1 MRYAVNTTHYRDFD
15 TFEVNRLPGRAYAIP
30 YSDKQTLRNTPFEKE
45 RTGSDQVRVLS
56 GEWDFK
62 YYDDIADLPE
72 TLDTDAVEFD
82 RVHVPSTW
90 QRTGF
95 ENPAYINC
103 PYAFDDAPP
112 HLPQKMPCGVY
123 RLFFDVTDTDKVFL
137 LDFLGAAACI
147 DVFVNGAFVGYGE
160 GAHNTSEFD
169 ISAHVTAGR
178 NELLVVIHKWSTG
191 TFLECQDMFRENGI
205 FRDVLLYELPKTFLR
220 DYEVRTKKTS
230 GGYDLSVW
238 TDAAGGTAQISLMQG
253 DTVIAET
260 SAPAGE
266 TAVLRDL
273 CVTEWNPEV
282 PTVYELYITLCA
294 DGKPVQTVRQY
305 TGFRTVQI
313 VGHVFYFNG
322 QKIKMKGVNHHDT
335 HPVRGYALTFD
346 DLARDVTLMKQFNV
360 NAVRTSHYP
369 PDPQFLTLCDLRGLY
384 VVDEADIETHG
395 CGCDPHNDIDLIS
408 HDPAWAPRYLDRV
421 RRMYLRD
428 RSHPSITM
436 WSLGNEAGGYYCQDR
451 CYDFLHAICPEI
463 PVHYEG
469 VCRTDRVAYDVVSEM
484 YTHDGDMR
492 GVRERT
498 RGKIYASKPFFLCE
512 YCHAMGVG
520 PGALEEYWDLIYS
533 DDIFMGG
540 CIWEWADHAV
550 LHEDGRY
557 TYGGDHGEWRHDGN
571 FCVDGLF
578 YPDRTPH
585 TGAREMQ
592 VVYRPVRASYV
603 GGGTFRFENTN
614 RFRSSGYLKTTCE
627 VYVNGV
633 LVDSMDVSRDIA
645 ALATADV
652 TLDLPQTD
660 GDCFVNFIYTD
671 GGHTVA
677 VEQVT
682 VKEAAVASAVLEF
695 GEVMAEESE
704 KYVTFRFDGGEAQ
717 FCKTCGALRSYT
729 KDGVSLLHGQPVGK
743 RGFRL
748 NLYRALL
755 DNDAAPRGKWR
766 WDGRLH
772 HMACTFTGLTYS
784 GPTARA
790 SYTVSGGSDKL
801 FELTL
806 TYTVHAK
813 GTVEVEAELLP
824 CCDKGFIDDLPRFG
838 LTVELPEDMRSVT
851 YYGRGAYENLP
862 DFKAQAPVGIYT
874 AAVEDMQEPYIK
886 PQDNGNHGETRFV
899 ELRNADGAG
908 LRFAALDKLF
918 SFNVRPF
925 TQALLCEAKHREDL
939 HDEHTTVLNI
949 DGFVRGTG
957 TSSCGQDTL
966 PQYRVNAKSG
976 LSFRFSFAPITAH
989 KE

>member
-1 MRYAVNTTHYRDFD
+1 MRYAVNTSHYRDFD

-30 YSDKQTLRNTPFEKE
+30 YSDAQTLRNTPFEKE

-62 YYDDIADLPE
+62 YYADVADLPE
-72 TLDTDAVEFD
+72 TLDTDEIGFD
-82 RVHVPSTW
+82 RVQVPSTW
-90 QRTGF
+90 QRTGY

-103 PYAFDDAPP
+103 AYAFDNRPP
-112 HLPQKMPCGVY
+112 ELPEQMPCGVY
-123 RLFFDVTDTDKVFL
+123 RLFFDVQDTDKVFL

-147 DVFVNGAFVGYGE
+147 DVFLNGAFVGYGE

-169 ISAHVTAGR
+169 VGAFIQKGR

-205 FRDVLLYELPKTFLR
+205 FRDVLLYELPKTYLR
-220 DYEVRTKKTS
+220 DYEVRTKKTAN
-230 GGYDLSVW
+230 GYDLFVQTQAS
-238 TDAAGGTAQISLMQG
+238 GGTVEVTLMQG
-253 DTVIAET
+253 GAVIAET
-260 SAPAGE
+260 TANAGE

-273 CVTEWNPEV
+273 TVTEWNPEV
-282 PTVYELYITLCA
+282 PTVYELYITLVV
-294 DGKPVQTVRQY
+294 DGKPVQTVRNY
-305 TGFRTVQI
+305 TGFRTI
-313 VGHVFYFNG
+313 YIGGHVFYYNG
-322 QKIKMKGVNHHDT
+322 QAIKMKGVNHHDT

-346 DLARDVTLMKQFNV
+346 DLVRDVTLMKQYNV

-369 PDPQFLTLCDLRGLY
+369 PDPQFLTLCDLYGLY

-395 CGCDPHNDIDLIS
+395 CGCDPHNNIDLIS

-451 CYDFLHAICPEI
+451 CYDFLHEVCPEI

-484 YTHDGDMR
+484 YTHDDLMR
-492 GVRERT
+492 GVRDRT
-498 RGKIYASKPFFLCE
+498 RGAVYAGKPFFLCE

-520 PGALEEYWDLIYS
+520 PGALEEYWDIIYS

-603 GGGTFRFENTN
+603 GGGTFRFLNTN
-614 RFRSSGYLKTTCE
+614 RFRPSGYLKTTCE
-627 VYVNGV
+627 VYVDGV
-633 LVDSMDVSRDIA
+633 LAGSADVSRDIA
-645 ALATADV
+645 PLATADV
-652 TLDLPQTD
+652 TLDLPETD
-660 GDCFVNFIYTD
+660 GDVFVNFLYTD
-671 GGHTVA
+671 DGRTVA
-677 VEQVT
+677 VEQVAVHEAPVAGT
-682 VKEAAVASAVLEF
+682 VCEDGGVTS
-695 GEVMAEESE
+695 EEDE
-704 KYVTFRFDGGEAQ
+704 KYITFRFDGGEAQ

-729 KDGVSLLHGQPVGK
+729 AGGVSLLNERPVGK

-755 DNDAAPRGKWR
+755 DNDASPRGKWR
-766 WDGRLH
+766 WDLH
-772 HMACTFTGLTYS
+772 LQDLAAEFRSLS
-784 GPTARA
+784 
-790 SYTVSGGSDKL
+790 VSGSKVFAAYDLYSGSDKL
-801 FELTL
+801 FEASIV
-806 TYTVHAK
+806 YTVFGK
-813 GTVEVEAELLP
+813 GTVEVEAKLLP
-824 CCDKGFIDDLPRFG
+824 CCTKEAIDDLPRFG
-838 LTVELPEDMRSVT
+838 LTVELPETMRNVT

-862 DFKAQAPVGIYT
+862 DFKAQAPIGIYT
-874 AAVEDMQEPYIK
+874 ANAADMQEPYIK

-899 ELRNADGAG
+899 ELTDESGAG
-908 LRFAALDKLF
+908 LRFAALDKPF
-918 SFNVRPF
+918 SFSARPF
-925 TQALLCEAKHREDL
+925 TQALLCDAKHREDL
-939 HDEHTTVLNI
+939 HDEHTTVLSI
-949 DGFVRGTG
+949 DGFIRGTG

-966 PQYRVNAKSG
+966 PQYRISAKSG
-976 LSFRFSFAPITAH
+976 LSFRFSLSPVLPD
-989 KE
+989 KR

>member
-1 MRYAVNTTHYRDFD
+1 MRYAVNTPHYRDFD

-30 YSDKQTLRNTPFEKE
+30 YSDRETLQNTPFADE

-62 YYDDIADLPE
+62 YYADLADLPQE
-72 TLDTDAVEFD
+72 LDTDAVGFD

-90 QRTGF
+90 QRTGY

-103 PYAFDDAPP
+103 AYAFDDAPP
-112 HLPQKMPCGVY
+112 QLPEKMPCGVY
-123 RLFFDVTDTDKVFL
+123 RRFFDVTDTDKVFL

-147 DVFVNGAFVGYGE
+147 DVFVNGTFVGYGE

-169 ISAHVTAGR
+169 IGAYVTRGR
-178 NELLVVIHKWSTG
+178 NELLVVVHKWSTG

-205 FRDVLLYELPKTFLR
+205 FRDVLLYELPKTYLR
-220 DYEVRTKKTS
+220 DFAVRTKKTAA
-230 GGYDLSVW
+230 GYDLTVE
-238 TDAAGGTAQISLMQG
+238 TQADGGTAEILLLLDG
-253 DTVIAET
+253 KPVAET
-260 SAPAGE
+260 SVPAGE
-266 TAVLRDL
+266 TAVLPGL
-273 CVTEWNPEV
+273 SVTEWNPEV
-282 PTVYELYITLCA
+282 PTVYELYITLVV

-305 TGFRTVQI
+305 TGFRTISI
-313 VGHVFYFNG
+313 VGHVFYYNG

-346 DLARDVTLMKQFNV
+346 DLVRDVTLMKQFNV

-369 PDPQFLTLCDLRGLY
+369 PDPQFLTLCDLYGLY

-421 RRMYLRD
+421 QRMYLRD
-428 RSHPSITM
+428 RSHPCVTM
-436 WSLGNEAGGYYCQDR
+436 WSLGNEAGGYACQDV
-451 CYDFLHAICPEI
+451 CYDYLHKVCPEI

-469 VCRTDRVAYDVVSEM
+469 VCRTDRIAYDVVSEM
-484 YTHDGDMR
+484 YTHDDLMR

-498 RGKIYASKPFFLCE
+498 RGRVYAEKPFFLCE

-520 PGALEEYWDLIYS
+520 PGALEEYWELIYS

-585 TGAREMQ
+585 TGAREMK
-592 VVYRPVRASYV
+592 VVYRPVRTSYV

-627 VYVNGV
+627 IYVDGV
-633 LVDSMDVSRDIA
+633 LNRTADVSLDIA
-645 ALATADV
+645 PLQRADV

-660 GDCFVNFIYTD
+660 GDIYVNFIYTD
-671 GGHTVA
+671 GDQTVA
-677 VEQVT
+677 VEQVA
-682 VKEAAVASAVLEF
+682 VQEAPVTDAVCED
-695 GEVMAEESE
+695 GEVTVDETE
-704 KYVTFRFDGGEAQ
+704 KYVTFRFDGGEVQ
-717 FCKTCGALRSYT
+717 FCKSCGALRSYT
-729 KDGVSLLHGQPVGK
+729 ADGFSLLNEQPVGK
-743 RGFRL
+743 RGFTA

-755 DNDAAPRGKWR
+755 DNDAHPRGKWR
-766 WDGRLH
+766 WEGRLH
-772 HMACTFTGLTYS
+772 HLASTFTGITFA
-784 GPTARA
+784 GATAKA
-790 SYTVSGGSDKL
+790 SYVLSGGSDKL
-801 FELTL
+801 LGLTL
-806 TYTVHAK
+806 TYTVHGR
-813 GTVEVEAELLP
+813 GTVEVEAQILP
-824 CCDKGFIDDLPRFG
+824 LCDKEVLGDLPRFG
-838 LTVELPEDMRSVT
+838 LSVELPADMRNVV
-851 YYGRGAYENLP
+851 YYGRGVYENLP
-862 DFKAQAPVGIYT
+862 DFKAQSPVGLYT
-874 AAVEDMQEPYIK
+874 TTVDDMQEPYIK
-886 PQDNGNHGETRFV
+886 PQDNGNHGRTSYV
-899 ELRNADGAG
+899 ELTAADGAG
-908 LRFAALDKLF
+908 LRFAALDKPF

-939 HDEHTTVLNI
+939 HDEQTTVLNI
-949 DGFVRGTG
+949 DGFIRGTG

-976 LSFRFSFAPITAH
+976 LSFRFCFMPVLP
-989 KE
+989 EQE